1 MNMIIYFSAEGHTR
15 KAAFKLHELISSE
28 IFEIKTKIPYPKNH
42 KKLLEVAK
50 KQWENHEDVELEN
63 GINIDE
69 FDTIY
74 LCYPNWFGTVPLAV
88 AGFLKSH
95 DFTDKQ
101 IVAICTH
108 GGSGL
113 RNGLKDIEKLAEG
126 VNIGG
131 SLAINSAD
139 IK

>member
-1 MNMIIYFSAEGHTR
+1 MNLIIYFSAEGHTK

-28 IFEIKTKIPYPKNH
+28 IFEIKTEIPYPDDH
-42 KKLLEVAK
+42 KKLLEAAK

-63 GINIDE
+63 DINIDE

-74 LCYPNWFGTVPLAV
+74 LCYPNWFGTLPLDV

-108 GGSGL
+108 GGGGL
-113 RNGLKDIEKLAEG
+113 RNSLKDIKKLAAG
-126 VNIGG
+126 VNIKG
-131 SLAINSAD
+131 SLAIYSED

>member
-1 MNMIIYFSAEGHTR
+1 MNLIIYFSAEGHTK

-28 IFEIKTKIPYPKNH
+28 IFEIKTKIPYPDDH
-42 KKLLEVAK
+42 KKLLEAAK

-63 GINIDE
+63 DINIDE

-74 LCYPNWFGTVPLAV
+74 LCYPNWFGTLPL

-108 GGSGL
+108 GGGGL
-113 RNGLKDIEKLAEG
+113 RNSLKDIKKLAAG
-126 VNIGG
+126 VNIKG
-131 SLAINSAD
+131 SLAIYSED